1 MSNNKVYLGFTA
13 PFAYSQE
20 GNATFVNSNIDALLA
35 YANDFIPNSVVSG
48 ALTYATVDTSYLYGA
63 VTATGKIDVNNIVL
77 RQDVQTLVPI
87 RLPQATEN
95 MLGVI
100 VSASDAF
107 KSYFYNSVGF
117 NTNAGFVRVGIVN
130 FTASQPT
137 NPFAPGQ
144 QATLQAVW
152 SFLDIPKK

>member
-1 MSNNKVYLGFTA
+1 LGFTA
-13 PFAYSQE
+13 PFAYTQE
-20 GNATFVNSNIDALLA
+20 GNAQFVNSNIDALLA
-35 YANDFIPNSVVSG
+35 YANDFAPNSVVG
-48 ALTYATVDTSYLYGA
+48 GEITYATVDTSYLYGA
-63 VTATGKIDVNNIVL
+63 VTSASKIDVNNAIL

-100 VSASDAF
+100 ISSADAF

-117 NTNAGFVRVGIVN
+117 RTTSGYVRIGIVN

-144 QATLQAVW
+144 QATLSAVW